1 MRHTY
6 CIYNTY
12 SSAKHNNIQNG
23 FTVDGESGARVGLF
37 ENFFF
42 NIQIVKGL
50 RGFSE
55 IGGSVDRA
63 PECIGSGP
71 AIASTVQY
79 TVH

>member
-1 MRHTY
+1 M
-6 CIYNTY
+6 
-12 SSAKHNNIQNG
+12 
-23 FTVDGESGARVGLF
+23 GLF
-37 ENFFF
+37 EIFFF
-42 NIQIVKGL
+42 FIQIVKGL

>member
-1 MRHTY
+1 MVNQEPGWDCLR
-6 CIYNTY
+6 
-12 SSAKHNNIQNG
+12 
-23 FTVDGESGARVGLF
+23 
-37 ENFFF
+37 FFF
-42 NIQIVKGL
+42 FFIQIVKGL

>member
-1 MRHTY
+1 MVNQEPGWDCLRIF
-6 CIYNTY
+6 C
-12 SSAKHNNIQNG
+12 
-23 FTVDGESGARVGLF
+23 
-37 ENFFF
+37 FF
-42 NIQIVKGL
+42 QIVIGL